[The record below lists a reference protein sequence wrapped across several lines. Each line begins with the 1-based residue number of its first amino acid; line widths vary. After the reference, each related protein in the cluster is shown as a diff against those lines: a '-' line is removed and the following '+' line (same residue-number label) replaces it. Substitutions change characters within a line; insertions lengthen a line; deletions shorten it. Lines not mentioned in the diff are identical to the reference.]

1 MKTLNEILKLQV
13 KIKCILI
20 TLLVLEITIYLL
32 ICVLSYLSDDA
43 NDIVNSSENFYLIL
57 SFCLYLVLIITA
69 IYIVKIANLKALN
82 FVLLLY
88 IGISIV
94 TLIITILLMCRPTS
108 PHNNQKSTIPRYDI
122 PNLILKILLIILKII
137 VSIGFVI
144 FIKTTRTV
152 NSRLE
157 ISENFGRVETLN
169 NTTLNSSSTMC
180 QNHHIK
186 HRSQLSICS
195 ISNSTEQET
204 KNYYNES
211 NYNPTNNTNHSN
223 TDKSQRRGSKV
234 FTKNFN
240 QNSASNQ
247 LNQLSDS
254 NNVNNANTDQIV
266 YHSTIASNYNNTST
280 NKKHDE
286 SDEEKDV
293 VDSLR
298 NNEFSNAKYT
308 YGFNYIGEESLN
320 SKKFSTPKH
329 LTSSP
334 DNNLTKILIEK
345 EKNI

>member
-1 MKTLNEILKLQV
+1 MKTLNEILKIQV
-13 KIKCILI
+13 KIKYILT
-20 TLLVLEITIYLL
+20 TLLVLEIIIYLL

-69 IYIVKIANLKALN
+69 IYIVQIANLKALN

-94 TLIITILLMCRPTS
+94 TLIITILLMCRPIS
-108 PHNNQKSTIPRYDI
+108 PHNNEKSTIPRFDI

-137 VSIGFVI
+137 VSIGFVV
-144 FIKTTRTV
+144 FIKTTRTL

-169 NTTLNSSSTMC
+169 NTTLNSSSSVC
-180 QNHHIK
+180 QNHNIK
-186 HRSQLSICS
+186 HRSQLSVCS

-211 NYNPTNNTNHSN
+211 NYNHTNNTNYTN

-240 QNSASNQ
+240 QNSNSNQ
-247 LNQLSDS
+247 LTDS
-254 NNVNNANTDQIV
+254 NNVNNANADQIV
-266 YHSTIASNYNNTST
+266 YYSTITSNYNNNTST

-298 NNEFSNAKYT
+298 YNELSNAKYT
-308 YGFNYIGEESLN
+308 CGFNYIGEESLN
-320 SKKFSTPKH
+320 SKRFSTPKH